1 MFPELDTNGTTL
13 TDDDYD
19 YVNGTDY
26 EGTTTGT
33 TTWSSTT
40 MKDDSESTDGST
52 WHPDMSTEQSLNMT
66 EYDDYVDYNGDEND
80 YDGNITDY
88 DYDNATTVDE
98 LDGSFLTTGA
108 DITSEDTTTTTTT
121 TTESTSEGT
130 TTPPT
135 EYEDYSGD
143 DYDYNNGT
151 DYVPDNASTIADTTT
166 TDASTTEVMSSTVM
180 MTGDDDYDYI
190 NGTDYD
196 YDNATTIADTTTTD
210 TTTTTDVMSTTI
222 EITEDADYDYNN
234 GTDYDYD
241 NATTTDDTTTTDTT
255 TTEVMST
262 TIDITGED
270 DYDYINGTDYDY
282 DNATTTADTTTT
294 DTTTTEVST
303 TTVDMTGDDD
313 DYSIIPYNG
322 TDYDYDNETTTETS
336 TFISTTT
343 MESTTET
350 RDSTWHPDMSTG
362 ETGST
367 TIHTI
372 TDGSTWHPDMSTG
385 DTVTDGSTW
394 HPDMSTEQG
403 VTIDMDDMMNTTEP
417 YEGDYDE
424 GDDYDY
430 NGNATTVIDDVDGS
444 SFTTTNMPTTTGEAM
459 QSFTIELQIEIP
471 LKVEF
476 SEDLANPESE
486 EFQALENELFDFFA
500 ALLADQLANGF
511 MLQIE
516 VIVRPPAPIGRKR
529 RSGEASVD
537 VNVRLHNH
545 FPSDIDVGENPAETY
560 ADLAEQTSLDIAAS
574 VSANINEE
582 MSNFESDFIDQTSDA
597 VVSEAGATLDY
608 VDGINCMFNNG

>member
-40 MKDDSESTDGST
+40 VKDDSESTDGST

-80 YDGNITDY
+80 YDGNTTDY
-88 DYDNATTVDE
+88 DYDNATTVDD

-121 TTESTSEGT
+121 TTESTSE
-130 TTPPT
+130 
-135 EYEDYSGD
+135 DYSGD

-151 DYVPDNASTIADTTT
+151 DYDNDSALTVADTTT
-166 TDASTTEVMSSTVM
+166 TDASTTEVMSSTIN

-196 YDNATTIADTTTTD
+196 YDNATTIADSTTTD
-210 TTTTTDVMSTTI
+210 TTTTDVMSTTI
-222 EITEDADYDYNN
+222 EITDDADYDYNN

-241 NATTTDDTTTTDTT
+241 NATTTDDITTTDTT
-255 TTEVMST
+255 TTEEN
-262 TIDITGED
+262 D
-270 DYDYINGTDYDY
+270 
-282 DNATTTADTTTT
+282 
-294 DTTTTEVST
+294 
-303 TTVDMTGDDD
+303 
-313 DYSIIPYNG
+313 
-322 TDYDYDNETTTETS
+322 TTTETS

-350 RDSTWHPDMSTG
+350 TTVHHTSTGGSPGTDSTTVDA
-362 ETGST
+362 
-367 TIHTI
+367 I
-372 TDGSTWHPDMSTG
+372 TNGSTWHPDMSTG

-444 SFTTTNMPTTTGEAM
+444 SFTTDIPTTTGEPM
-459 QSFTIELQIEIP
+459 QSFTIELQVEIP

-500 ALLADQLANGF
+500 GLLADQIANGF

-516 VIVRPPAPIGRKR
+516 VIVRLPAPVGRKR
-529 RSGEASVD
+529 RSAEASVD

-545 FPSDIDVGENPAETY
+545 FPSNIEVEGENSAETY
-560 ADLAEQTSLDIAAS
+560 AYLAEQTSQDIAAS

-597 VVSEAGATLDY
+597 VVSEAGATLDH
-608 VDGINCMFNNG
+608 VEGINCMFNNG